1 MSLVMMKKLVNE
13 ASKNKTAV
21 GAFNIANM
29 EILIGVIKAAEETNT
44 PIIIQTAEKRL
55 KYSPLNMIF
64 PMMVNAAKKSKVD
77 IAVQLDHGYSM
88 DIIKE
93 AADCGVT
100 SIMYD
105 GSHLPLK
112 ENIKNTNELY
122 NFLKNKNINLEAEIG
137 VLSGDEGNGE
147 MKEICTD
154 VNEAKYFYENASFD
168 ALAVSIG
175 NAHGHYKGVPK
186 LNFEVLKT
194 LHEIIETPLVLH
206 GGTGIS
212 EDDFKKSISFGIS
225 KINVATANFDA
236 LVRASSN
243 YFSTNK
249 SFDYFSL
256 NECIIEEVFK
266 TTANYI
272 NIFNNK

>member
-29 EILIGVIKAAEETNT
+29 EILTGVIKAAEETNT
-44 PIIIQTAEKRL
+44 PVIIQTAEKRL
-55 KYSPLNMIF
+55 KYSPLHIVF
-64 PMMVNAAKKSKVD
+64 PMMINAAKKSKVD

-93 AADCGVT
+93 AADYGAT

-105 GSHLPLK
+105 GSHLPLE

-137 VLSGDEGNGE
+137 VLSGDEGNGN

-154 VNEAKYFYENASFD
+154 VNEAKYFYENAHFD

-175 NAHGHYKGVPK
+175 NAHGHYKGTPK

-194 LHEIIETPLVLH
+194 LNEIIDTPLVLH

-212 EDDFKKSISFGIS
+212 ENDFKKSISFGIS

-236 LVRASSN
+236 FVRASSN
-243 YFSTNK
+243 YFKNNT

-256 NECIIEEVFK
+256 NEYIIEEVFK